1 MLIRKFVPG
10 FSAVRDSAICDS
22 VIRLLTAAL
31 TLVLISQSTIAQ
43 PVDNR
48 KYGQEDKFRQL
59 EEILPTPNG
68 YRNAAGEPGPDYWQ
82 QNADYVVDV
91 TLDDVKQHLTGS
103 EKITYHNN
111 SPHTLRYIWL
121 QIDANIFAPDSEA
134 SLLRRAMILPRMSL
148 QAMKNIE
155 ARKVFDG
162 SAKITAVKDAKGAD
176 LTHSIIKTM
185 MRIELPTPL
194 PPRQKFEFSIDWN
207 YAINDADLMSGRTGY
222 EFFEKDKNYIY
233 EIAQWFPRLVA
244 FTDATGWQHKQFLGQ
259 GEFTLELGDYLVR
272 ITAPDDHIV
281 GATGVL
287 QNPAD
292 VLTVEQIDRLA
303 RAKTSSKPLFVV
315 TPEEALA
322 NEKEKTEK
330 SKTWVFHA
338 KNVRD
343 FAFASSRKFIWDAQG
358 HNVEGV
364 DTMAMSYYP
373 NEAEPLWSKYST
385 AAIIHTLNVYS
396 RYTFGYPYPTAV
408 SVNGPIGGMEY
419 PMICFNGPRPKAD
432 GTYSAGTKYGLIS
445 VVIHE
450 VGHNYFPM
458 IVNSDERQWTWM
470 DEGINTFL
478 QYLAEQEWEE
488 NYPSERGEPAAIA
501 PYMLSAAQV
510 PIMTGS
516 ESILQFGENAYAK
529 PATALNILRETV
541 LGRELF
547 DYAFKE
553 YSRRWMFK
561 RPMPA
566 DFFRTMEDASGVDLD
581 WFWRG
586 WFYSTDHCDIAID
599 KVTWSIP
606 DDTDPDKEAARR
618 REAKEATLPTMSD
631 SRNKPLPKLVDRIPE
646 LKDFYNTY
654 DKNEILPEQR
664 EAYQRFVEKLTD
676 EERKMVEAKKNFYT
690 VKLKNL
696 GGLVMPI
703 VLRVTYEDGS
713 DQIIRLPAEAWQ
725 LNALETSTG
734 FISEKL
740 MKSIELDPYREIA
753 DANRDNNFFPEKF
766 EPSRFQVFKSTERE
780 GRRSRDGGENPM
792 QVAKRREAEAAK
804 KKADAEAKTKAEV
817 DKKEAPKTEAE
828 KSVFEKPAIEKTEA
842 KPAPKEAV
850 KEPAKEAVKEAVKEA
865 PAADDAAKAKQE
877 AKKKAKAKKR
887 EREKA
892 AN

>member
-1 MLIRKFVPG
+1 MPNRNFVCTRWFLQLLAG
-10 FSAVRDSAICDS
+10 FVALVASANFSM
-22 VIRLLTAAL
+22 
-31 TLVLISQSTIAQ
+31 AQ
-43 PVDNR
+43 PIQNR

-68 YRNAAGEPGPDYWQ
+68 YRNAAGEPGPEYWQ
-82 QNADYVVDV
+82 QNADYVIDV
-91 TLDDVKQHLTGS
+91 KLDDEKQHITGS

-121 QIDANIFAPDSEA
+121 QIDSNIFAPDSEA
-134 SLLRRAMILPRMSL
+134 SLLRQSSMPSRVSL
-148 QAMKNIE
+148 EQMKNME
-155 ARKVFDG
+155 ARKAFDG

-176 LTHSIIKTM
+176 LAHTIVRTM
-185 MRIELPTPL
+185 MRIDLPSPL
-194 PPRQKFEFSIDWN
+194 PPQQKFEFSIDWN
-207 YAINDADLMSGRTGY
+207 YAINDAELVNGRTGF
-222 EFFEKDKNYIY
+222 EFFEKDKNCIY

-287 QNPAD
+287 QNPED
-292 VLTVEQIDRLA
+292 VLTAEQIDRLA
-303 RAKTSSKPLFVV
+303 RAKSSSKPLFIV
-315 TPEEALA
+315 TPEEALE

-330 SKTWVFHA
+330 TKTWVFHA
-338 KNVRD
+338 NNVRD

-364 DTMAMSYYP
+364 ETMAMSYYP

-385 AAIIHTLNVYS
+385 ASIIHTLNVYS
-396 RYTFGYPYPTAV
+396 RYTFGYPYPTAI

-419 PMICFNGPRPKAD
+419 PMICFNGPRPQSD
-432 GTYSAGTKYGLIS
+432 GTYSARTKYALIT
-445 VVIHE
+445 VIIHE

-488 NYPSERGEPAAIA
+488 DYPSQRGEPAAIT
-501 PYMLSAAQV
+501 PYMLSSAQV

-586 WFYSTDHCDIAID
+586 WFYSTDHCDISID
-599 KVTWSIP
+599 EVLWSIP
-606 DDTDPDKEAARR
+606 DDTDPDKEAMRR
-618 REAKEATLPTMSD
+618 REAKDKTPPTMSE
-631 SRNKPLPKLVDRIPE
+631 SRNKPLPKFVDRIPE
-646 LKDFYNTY
+646 LKDFYNSY
-654 DKNEILPEQR
+654 DPNEVTEEQR

-676 EERKMVEAKKNFYT
+676 EERAMIESKKNFYT

-703 VLRVTYEDGS
+703 VLRIEYEDGS
-713 DQIIRLPAEAWQ
+713 EQVIRLPAEIWQ
-725 LNALETSTG
+725 RNALETSTG
-734 FISEKL
+734 FMSEKL

-753 DANRDNNFFPEKF
+753 DANRDNNHFPEKF
-766 EPSRFQVFKSTERE
+766 EPSRFQLYKAGERE
-780 GRRSRDGGENPM
+780 GRRGGGGGENPM
-792 QVAKRREAEAAK
+792 QAVKRREEEAAK
-804 KKADAEAKTKAEV
+804 KKAATEAKAAAEAKNSDESETKKPAE
-817 DKKEAPKTEAE
+817 KPAE
-828 KSVFEKPAIEKTEA
+828 KSEATETKSDTKP
-842 KPAPKEAV
+842 
-850 KEPAKEAVKEAVKEA
+850 
-865 PAADDAAKAKQE
+865 DAAKEKE
-877 AKKKAKAKKR
+877 MKRKAKKLK
-887 EREKA
+887 REKA
-892 AN
+892 NVE

>member
-1 MLIRKFVPG
+1 MLKCKMLKCKCSHFDFVLTFLLAVIG
-10 FSAVRDSAICDS
+10 LAISA
-22 VIRLLTAAL
+22 
-31 TLVLISQSTIAQ
+31 QSTLAQ
-43 PVDNR
+43 PVENR

-68 YRNAAGEPGPDYWQ
+68 YRTAAGEPGPDYWQ
-82 QNADYVVDV
+82 QNADYVIDV
-91 TLDDVKQHLTGS
+91 KLDDETQHLTGS
-103 EKITYHNN
+103 EKITYHNH
-111 SPHTLRYIWL
+111 SPHTLRYLWL
-121 QIDANIFAPDSEA
+121 QVDANIFAPDSDA
-134 SLLRRAMILPRMSL
+134 SLLRRGMVPSRMSL
-148 QAMKNIE
+148 QAMKNME

-162 SAKITAVKDAKGAD
+162 SAKITSVKDAKGAD
-176 LTHSIIKTM
+176 LTHTIIRTM
-185 MRIELPTPL
+185 MRIELPAPL
-194 PPRQKFEFSIDWN
+194 PPKQSFEFSVDWN

-222 EFFEKDKNYIY
+222 EYFEKDKNYLY

-292 VLTVEQIDRLA
+292 VLTAEQIDRLA
-303 RAKTSSKPLFVV
+303 RAKTSSKPQFIV
-315 TPEEALA
+315 TPEEAQA
-322 NEKEKTEK
+322 NEKEGTSK

-338 KNVRD
+338 NNVRD

-364 DTMAMSYYP
+364 PTMAMSFYP

-396 RYTFGYPYPTAV
+396 RYTFGYPYPTAI

-488 NYPSERGEPAAIA
+488 DYPSERGEPAAIT
-501 PYMLSAAQV
+501 PYMLSVAQV
-510 PIMTGS
+510 PIMTS
-516 ESILQFGENAYAK
+516 SDSILQFGENAYAK

-599 KVTWSIP
+599 KVVWSIP
-606 DDTDPDKEAARR
+606 DDTDPDKESTRR
-618 REAKEATLPTMSD
+618 REAEAAKLPTMSD
-631 SRNKPLPKLVDRIPE
+631 SRNQPLSKLVDRIPE
-646 LKDFYNTY
+646 LKDFYNSY
-654 DKNEILPEQR
+654 DKNEITPEQR
-664 EAYQRFVEKLTD
+664 EAYQRFIEKLTD
-676 EERKMVEAKKNFYT
+676 DERKMVEAKKNFYT
-690 VKLKNL
+690 VKLKNV

-703 VLRVTYEDGS
+703 VLRVIYEDGS
-713 DQIIRLPAEAWQ
+713 DQFIRLPAEAWQ

-734 FISEKL
+734 FMSERL
-740 MKSIELDPYREIA
+740 MKSIELDPYRETA

-766 EPSRFQVFKSTERE
+766 EPSRFQLYKSNERE
-780 GRRSRDGGENPM
+780 GRRNRDGGENPM

-804 KKADAEAKTKAEV
+804 KKQEAETKAKADA
-817 DKKEAPKTEAE
+817 DKKQPDADAPAKSKDEKSDGILPAAE
-828 KSVFEKPAIEKTEA
+828 KSE
-842 KPAPKEAV
+842 
-850 KEPAKEAVKEAVKEA
+850 VKEATKVPPATEA
-865 PAADDAAKAKQE
+865 AAKAKPE
-877 AKKKAKAKKR
+877 AKKKTKKKKR
-887 EREKA
+887 EPA
-892 AN
+892 TSAP

>member
-1 MLIRKFVPG
+1 MLIRSFVRSRCIVQFLMG
-10 FSAVRDSAICDS
+10 FVGL
-22 VIRLLTAAL
+22 VAL
-31 TLVLISQSTIAQ
+31 ADCSFAQ
-43 PVDNR
+43 PIDNR

-68 YRNAAGEPGPDYWQ
+68 YRNAAGEPGPEYWQ
-82 QNADYVVDV
+82 QNADYVIDV
-91 TLDDVKQHLTGS
+91 TLDDVKQHITGS

-111 SPHTLRYIWL
+111 SPHTLRYLWL

-134 SLLRRAMILPRMSL
+134 SLLRQGFMPPRMSL
-148 QAMKNIE
+148 QQMKNME

-162 SAKITAVKDAKGAD
+162 SAKITSVKDAKGAD
-176 LTHSIIKTM
+176 LKHTIVKTM
-185 MRIELPTPL
+185 MRIDLPQPL
-194 PPRQKFEFSIDWN
+194 PPEQKFEFSVDWN
-207 YAINDADLMSGRTGY
+207 YAINDAELMNGRTGY
-222 EFFEKDKNYIY
+222 EYFEKDKNYLY

-272 ITAPDDHIV
+272 ITAPEDHIV

-287 QNPAD
+287 QNPQD
-292 VLTVEQIDRLA
+292 VLTPEQIDRLA

-315 TPEEALA
+315 TPEEALE
-322 NEKEKTEK
+322 NQKEKTDK
-330 SKTWVFHA
+330 TKTWVFHA
-338 KNVRD
+338 NNVRD

-364 DTMAMSYYP
+364 PTMAMSYYP

-385 AAIIHTLNVYS
+385 ASIIHTLNVYS
-396 RYTFGYPYPTAV
+396 RYTFGYPYPTAI

-419 PMICFNGPRPKAD
+419 PMICFNGPRPQED
-432 GTYSAGTKYGLIS
+432 GTYSARTKYALIS
-445 VVIHE
+445 VIIHE

-488 NYPSERGEPAAIA
+488 NYPSERGEPSAIT
-501 PYMLSAAQV
+501 PYMLSTAQV

-586 WFYSTDHCDIAID
+586 WFYSTDHCDISID
-599 KVTWSIP
+599 EVLWSIP
-606 DDTDPDKEAARR
+606 DDTDPDKEAKRR
-618 REAKEATLPTMSD
+618 SEAKDARLPTMSEA
-631 SRNKPLPKLVDRIPE
+631 RNKPLSKFVDRIPE
-646 LKDFYNTY
+646 LKDFYNSY
-654 DKNEILPEQR
+654 DPNEVTPEQR
-664 EAYQRFVEKLTD
+664 EAYQRFIEKLTD

-690 VKLKNL
+690 VRLKNL

-703 VLRVTYEDGS
+703 VLRVEYEDGS
-713 DQIIRLPAEAWQ
+713 EQIIRLPAEAWQ
-725 LNALETSTG
+725 RNALETSTA
-734 FISEKL
+734 FMSEKL

-753 DANRDNNFFPEKF
+753 DANRDNNHFPAKF
-766 EPSRFQVFKSTERE
+766 EPTRFQLYKAGERE
-780 GRRSRDGGENPM
+780 GRRGFGGGENPM
-792 QVAKRREAEAAK
+792 QAAKRREAEAAK
-804 KKADAEAKTKAEV
+804 KKADAEAKAKADAESAKSDSEKKPEGEKTDAVKPEV
-817 DKKEAPKTEAE
+817 DKAEAAKAEPPKTEAE
-828 KSVFEKPAIEKTEA
+828 KA
-842 KPAPKEAV
+842 
-850 KEPAKEAVKEAVKEA
+850 EA
-865 PAADDAAKAKQE
+865 PAAAESKAEMKKAE
-877 AKKKAKAKKR
+877 MKKAKKKK
-887 EREKA
+887 REKA
-892 AN
+892 KADS